1 MNNSVLDFN
10 TSNVTIQQKW
20 DYQQHRWWEN
30 FNTSN
35 VTIQQKSDINFCR
48 NYFIS
53 IHLMLLFNNLRKKV
67 TLSVIDFNT
76 SNVTIQQM
84 RLFFFKVQSLNFNT
98 SNVTIQLTSLIICL
112 IDITISIHLML
123 LFNQLC
129 RCYLFSSTHF
139 NTSNVTI
146 QQLRQYRW

>member
-1 MNNSVLDFN
+1 MSELFYFN
-10 TSNVTIQQKW
+10 TSNVTIQQLLRV
-20 DYQQHRWWEN
+20 HPLILIR
-30 FNTSN
+30 
-35 VTIQQKSDINFCR
+35 
-48 NYFIS
+48 IS

-146 QQLRQYRW
+146 QPEIIIPGIFAS

>member
-1 MNNSVLDFN
+1 MLLFNLLCNTHNIFVRHFN

-76 SNVTIQQM
+76 SNVTIQ
-84 RLFFFKVQSLNFNT
+84 LCGTDFKQCIDFNFNT
-98 SNVTIQLTSLIICL
+98 SNVTIQH
-112 IDITISIHLML
+112 ISV
-123 LFNQLC
+123 FN
-129 RCYLFSSTHF
+129 
-139 NTSNVTI
+139 
-146 QQLRQYRW
+146 